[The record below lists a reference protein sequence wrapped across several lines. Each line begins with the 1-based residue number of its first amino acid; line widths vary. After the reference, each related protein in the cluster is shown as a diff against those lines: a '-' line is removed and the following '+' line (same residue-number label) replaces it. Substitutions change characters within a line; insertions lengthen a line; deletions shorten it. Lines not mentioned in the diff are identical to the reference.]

1 MIDLYLLFAVRGGL
15 IKIKNKG
22 EVFLVS
28 FLMLNEKWF
37 WSTRSFIHLNLQNR
51 EMDEELS

>member
-37 WSTRSFIHLNLQNR
+37 WST
-51 EMDEELS
+51 